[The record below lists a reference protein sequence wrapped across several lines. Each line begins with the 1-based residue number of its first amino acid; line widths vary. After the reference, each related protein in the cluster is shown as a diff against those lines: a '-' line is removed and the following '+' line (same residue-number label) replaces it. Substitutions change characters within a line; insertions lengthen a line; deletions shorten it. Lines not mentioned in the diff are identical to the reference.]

1 MSAVL
6 CAVVLALLA
15 PADGGSTTPVRHDTG
30 SSSPSAVENRLEPL
44 EVGSQ
49 ATPQEASPA
58 EPPSAPPAASA
69 PQADP
74 GRPGDTQAMSELSL
88 AQTGLAQLRY
98 GLNFFGDV
106 SLVANMAGDRVSLES
121 ELGTFDALFN
131 AALGNSIGTAVEV
144 AFEHGE
150 VEIERFEISWRGGDF
165 FLRGGK
171 SHTTLGYWNT
181 AYHHGKW
188 LQPTI
193 ERPRGARFD
202 DGGGLLPNH
211 WVGLEGGRRFAA
223 PWGAVIL
230 TAGVGNGRKE
240 AHEEKAPG
248 ADAASSRLVLP
259 RSAWLN
265 VDFQSAGLPE
275 MHLGLS
281 ALYGRILAAGA
292 NVRPAL
298 PDVPID
304 ERIGAAHAVY
314 RGDRLLFIAE
324 GLLVEHAAGGRSWRT
339 LDGFAV
345 AMLILDRLSPYAQV
359 EVQRISAS
367 GDPFYNPGVG
377 TPLATPQNLVEV
389 LLGLRVDVSA
399 WSSLKLEYRLTFP
412 RGAIGPDQ
420 ALQLNCSFGI

>member
-1 MSAVL
+1 MSSVLYAAVL
-6 CAVVLALLA
+6 VLLA
-15 PADGGSTTPVRHDTG
+15 PAGGGAP
-30 SSSPSAVENRLEPL
+30 PAVENRLEPL

-49 ATPQEASPA
+49 ATPQEAGPAGSPS
-58 EPPSAPPAASA
+58 PPPPATTS
-69 PQADP
+69 QADP
-74 GRPGDTQAMSELSL
+74 GRPVDTQAMSELTL
-88 AQTGLAQLRY
+88 AQTGLVPLRY

-106 SLVANMAGDRVSLES
+106 SLVANMAGDRVSLKS
-121 ELGTFDALFN
+121 ELGTFDLLFN

-144 AFEHGE
+144 ALEHGE
-150 VEIERFEISWRGGDF
+150 VELERFEVSWRGGDF

-193 ERPRGARFD
+193 ERPRGVQFD
-202 DGGGLLPNH
+202 DDGGLLPNH
-211 WVGLEGGRRFAA
+211 WVGLEGGRRLAA
-223 PWGAVIL
+223 PWGAVSL

-240 AHEEKAPG
+240 AHDEKAPG
-248 ADAASSRLVLP
+248 EDAASSRLVLP

-275 MHLGLS
+275 IHLGLS
-281 ALYGRILAAGA
+281 GLYGQIPAADA

-304 ERIGAAHAVY
+304 EWIGGAHAVY
-314 RGDRLLFIAE
+314 RGERLLLIAE
-324 GLLVEHAAGGRSWRT
+324 GFLVKHVAGGLSWRT
-339 LDGFAV
+339 LDVFAT
-345 AMLILDRLSPYAQV
+345 AMFTFDRLSPYAQV
-359 EVQRISAS
+359 EVQRISAA

-377 TPLATPQNLVEV
+377 TPFGAPQNLVEM
-389 LLGLRVDVSA
+389 LLGIRADISLWSA
-399 WSSLKLEYRLTFP
+399 LKLEYRLTFL
-412 RGAIGPDQ
+412 RGAARPAH